1 MKDIKVGDKVICV
14 HSEGIEHALT
24 NGKRYTVEG
33 IKSRETEYKMYF
45 ENNNGGS
52 FYFLTIENDNGLK
65 IDYSIGR
72 FKTLKEIREEK
83 LNLLGI

>member
-1 MKDIKVGDKVICV
+1 MKNIKVGDKVVCV

-24 NGKRYTVEG
+24 NGRRYTVEG
-33 IKSRETEYKMYF
+33 IKSRETEYNVK
-45 ENNNGGS
+45 
-52 FYFLTIENDNGLK
+52 YFLTIENDNGLK

-72 FKTLKEIREEK
+72 FKTPKEIREEK

>member
-1 MKDIKVGDKVICV
+1 MKNIKVGDKVVCV

-24 NGKRYTVEG
+24 NGRRYTVEG
-33 IKSRETEYKMYF
+33 IKSRETEYNVK
-45 ENNNGGS
+45 
-52 FYFLTIENDNGLK
+52 YFLTIENDNGLK